1 MLSRQLSYGLRSE
14 LALVQPFADQTAEDD
29 AAAAAAVV
37 SSTVG
42 VAAAEA
48 SVL

>member
-29 AAAAAAVV
+29 DAAAAVV